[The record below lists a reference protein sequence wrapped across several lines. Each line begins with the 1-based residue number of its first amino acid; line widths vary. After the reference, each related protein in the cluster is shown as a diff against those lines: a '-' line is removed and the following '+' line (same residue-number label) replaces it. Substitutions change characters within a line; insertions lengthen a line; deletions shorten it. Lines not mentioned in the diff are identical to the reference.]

1 MTIFG
6 NGRTRLIGRYGR
18 TGTTS
23 PTTAPIRARF
33 DADDAKNVTKVLIRL
48 SRLPWSGSM
57 MSGLKAVHAASTFS
71 I

>member
-6 NGRTRLIGRYGR
+6 NGVARLIGRYGR

-33 DADDAKNVTKVLIRL
+33 DADVTKNVTKALIPL
-48 SRLPWSGSM
+48 SHWPRFGSM
-57 MSGLKAVHAASTFS
+57 MSGLKVVHAASTFS